1 MIYKGFLTATYEA
14 VTDIFPGLAGDPKRQ
29 GGVFP
34 IGGIGKVGAKKRGG
48 MVISCDRVC
57 GILS

>member
-1 MIYKGFLTATYEA
+1 MKQLQIY
-14 VTDIFPGLAGDPKRQ
+14 PGLVGDPKRQ

-48 MVISCDRVC
+48 AWLFRVIECVEY
-57 GILS
+57 

>member
-1 MIYKGFLTATYEA
+1 MTASGEA
-14 VTDIFPGLAGDPKRQ
+14 VDFNFLHSPSVRGDPKTQ

>member
-1 MIYKGFLTATYEA
+1 MKHVE
-14 VTDIFPGLAGDPKRQ
+14 IFFVCEGGPKKT

>member
-1 MIYKGFLTATYEA
+1 MR
-14 VTDIFPGLAGDPKRQ
+14 GDPKRQ

>member
-1 MIYKGFLTATYEA
+1 VTAPGEA
-14 VTDIFPGLAGDPKRQ
+14 VDFDFLHSPSVRGDPKRQ

-34 IGGIGKVGAKKRGG
+34 IGGISKVGAKKRGG
-48 MVISCDRVC
+48 MVISCDRVS

>member
-1 MIYKGFLTATYEA
+1 MKQLQIY
-14 VTDIFPGLAGDPKRQ
+14 PGLVGDPKRQ

>member
-14 VTDIFPGLAGDPKRQ
+14 VTDICPGLVGDPKRQ
-29 GGVFP
+29 GGGLSHRGDWQ
-34 IGGIGKVGAKKRGG
+34 GGGEKEGG

>member
-1 MIYKGFLTATYEA
+1 MTASGEA
-14 VTDIFPGLAGDPKRQ
+14 VDFDFLHSPSVRGDPKRQ

-48 MVISCDRVC
+48 MVISCNRVC

>member
-1 MIYKGFLTATYEA
+1 VTASGEA
-14 VTDIFPGLAGDPKRQ
+14 VDFDFLHPRAVRGDPKRQ

-34 IGGIGKVGAKKRGG
+34 IGGIGKVGAKKRWG